1 MMVLRV
7 PKEMWVLQ
15 ENQAPQD
22 NRGILGPRDF
32 PAPRDLLALPG
43 RRVPLDTQ
51 EFQASQDLMAL
62 RVTQAMRAPQERK
75 GPRAHQGRQAL
86 GDILDLGA

>member
-1 MMVLRV
+1 MMVLQV

-22 NRGILGPRDF
+22 SREILGLRVSL
-32 PAPRDLLALPG
+32 APRDPLAFLG

-51 EFQASQDLMAL
+51 EFQASPVLMAL
-62 RVTQAMRAPQERK
+62 RDTQAMRAPQERK
-75 GPRAHQGRQAL
+75 GPRVHQGRQAL
-86 GDILDLGA
+86 WAILDLGV